1 MKQYTQNYQGFEVRC
16 VEDENNVI
24 WFVAKD
30 ILEAVGIKVTNSITK
45 YISHIPEEWKGGS
58 QITTLGGIQ
67 QIQCLTEE
75 GVNFFLFR
83 SDKPKALPM
92 QKWIAGEVLPSLR
105 KHGGYVVGQE
115 TMSKEEYLASAL
127 IMAKSVLDEK
137 DGVIKEQS
145 QQINVLS
152 FMNASLEDKVKMLK
166 PKEDFFDS
174 VNHSVNAIDF
184 KTFAGMLISQATKK
198 PYGRNTLL
206 KDLRNHGILN
216 AKNQPYQQYAHYFDV
231 ITATKNNQ
239 LVTTTYV
246 KPNGVTFISGKL
258 KSIGLAA

>member
-30 ILEAVGIKVTNSITK
+30 IVAAVGADITN
-45 YISHIPEEWKGGS
+45 ISKAVSHVPSKWSTRYPIPTAFGEKNM
-58 QITTLGGIQ
+58 
-67 QIQCLTEE
+67 QCLSEE
-75 GVNFFLFR
+75 GVNFYLFR
-83 SDKPKALPM
+83 SDKPKALPF
-92 QKWIAGEVLPSLR
+92 QEWLAGEVLPSLH
-105 KHGGYVVGQE
+105 KHGGYIVGQE
-115 TMSKEEYLASAL
+115 QMTKEQYLASAL
-127 IMAKSVLDEK
+127 IMAKSCMDEK
-137 DGVIKEQS
+137 DGIINEQTIK
-145 QQINVLS
+145 INVLE
-152 FMNASLEDKVKMLK
+152 FTLASTETKLQMLK
-166 PKEDFFDS
+166 PKEDFFDA
-174 VNHSVNAIDF
+174 VNHAVNAIDF

-231 ITATKNNQ
+231 VTATKNNQ

>member
-24 WFVAKD
+24 WFVTKD
-30 ILEAVGIKVTNSITK
+30 LLEALDINVSNVTNKVKSI
-45 YISHIPEEWKGGS
+45 PDEWKGS
-58 QITTLGGIQ
+58 HQIATLGGTQ

-105 KHGGYVVGQE
+105 KHGGYTVGQE

-174 VNHSVNAIDF
+174 VNHAVNAIDF

-216 AKNQPYQQYAHYFDV
+216 YKNQPYQQYAHYFDV
-231 ITATKNNQ
+231 ITATKNNM